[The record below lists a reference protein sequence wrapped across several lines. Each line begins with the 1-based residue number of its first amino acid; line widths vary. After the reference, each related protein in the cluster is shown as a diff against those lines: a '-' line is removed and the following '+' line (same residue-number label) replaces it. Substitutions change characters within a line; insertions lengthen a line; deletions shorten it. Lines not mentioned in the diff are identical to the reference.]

1 MKHFIK
7 SKISAA
13 GLTLLALI
21 AYAVPAYAA
30 DVSFTVNAPRQV
42 VEGNQFKISYILQN
56 AEGSTIQVPDIEGVS
71 LLYGPATSTSHN
83 VEIRNGKRTSTY
95 TQQYTYTYRALK
107 AGKYTVEPATVM
119 VDGKAMKSKSF
130 TLEILPPDQSVQ
142 NGGNQSQSVQIDNI
156 ASQRAGKSV
165 SANDIFVRINLSK
178 SHVYE
183 QEALICSIKLYTKYQ
198 ISSFMSTQQPSFNGF
213 LIEEMPNNANL
224 NDIEHYNGQNYM
236 VAELRKFILYPQE
249 SGQLTI
255 TSGNYDVAV
264 IQYEETSSFFGMMRT
279 PVEKQIKV
287 QSNQAT
293 LNVTPLPSPKPSSF
307 TGAVGDFKISGK
319 LNTDKFKTNEA
330 ATYTVS
336 ISGTG
341 NIKFLKTPTVDFPSQ
356 FEVYDPQNTN
366 NVAVSGNNMT
376 GTQKW
381 EYTFIPQYVGQF
393 TIPSVEF
400 SYFDTS
406 SKKYVTLSTA
416 ESVINVEKGAGG
428 TTTTTSSINKSDIV
442 EKNKDILHIRTGNLN
457 LDKSPTLVWSSASYW
472 LWYIIPTLI
481 LVGIMFAYRKTLKN
495 RSNVQLMRT
504 KKAGKIAKK
513 RLKAAKTFMQAH
525 DNNGFYTEMLKAIWG
540 YLSDKLHIPVSNLNK
555 ENIEAELLNYGAS
568 AELTAQ
574 IINILD
580 ECEFAQ
586 YAPAQSDAQMG
597 SIYEQTSDLMD
608 KLENT
613 KKK

>member
-1 MKHFIK
+1 MKRFIK

-56 AEGSTIQVPDIEGVS
+56 AEGTTIQVPDIEGVS

-83 VEIRNGKRTSTY
+83 VEIRNGKRTSSY

-341 NIKFLKTPTVDFPSQ
+341 NIKFLKTPSVDFPSQ

-442 EKNKDILHIRTGNLN
+442 EKNKDILHIRTGNLS
-457 LDKSPTLVWSSASYW
+457 LDKSPTLVWSSVSYW

-525 DNNGFYTEMLKAIWG
+525 DNNGFYAEMLKAVWG

-586 YAPAQSDAQMG
+586 YAPAQSDAQME

>member
-1 MKHFIK
+1 MRSIYLYKASIVK
-7 SKISAA
+7 
-13 GLTLLALI
+13 LLLI
-21 AYAVPAYAA
+21 AFVACVTPAHAS

-56 AEGSTIQVPDIEGVS
+56 AEGSSIKAAEIEGAT
-71 LLYGPATSTSHN
+71 LLYGPATSTSRSM
-83 VEIRNGKRTSTY
+83 EIRNGKTTSSY
-95 TQQYTYTYRALK
+95 TQQYTYTYRAVK

-130 TLEILPPDQSVQ
+130 SIEILPPDQSAQ
-142 NGGNQSQSVQIDNI
+142 NSGNQSQSVQIDNVN
-156 ASQRAGKSV
+156 SQRAGQAV
-165 SANDIFVRINLSK
+165 TANDIFVRINLSK

-224 NDIEHYNGQNYM
+224 NEIEHYNGQNYM
-236 VAELRKFILYPQE
+236 VAELRKYILYPQQ

-255 TSGNYDVAV
+255 TSGSYDVAV
-264 IQYEETSSFFGMMRT
+264 IQYEEANSFFGMIRT

-287 QSNQAT
+287 QSNQAS
-293 LNVTPLPSPKPSSF
+293 LNVTPLPTPKPNSF
-307 TGAVGDFKISGK
+307 TGAVGNFKIAGK

-330 ATYTVS
+330 ATYTLS

-341 NIKFLKTPTVDFPSQ
+341 NIKFITTPSIDFPSQ

-366 NVAVSGNNMT
+366 NVSISGNNMT

-381 EYTFIPQYVGQF
+381 EYTFIPQYDGQYK
-393 TIPSVEF
+393 IPAIEF
-400 SYFDTS
+400 SYFDTA
-406 SKKYVTLSTA
+406 SKKYVTLSTT
-416 ESVINVEKGAGG
+416 ESNVSVEKGTASAS
-428 TTTTTSSINKSDIV
+428 TSSVAINKSDIV
-442 EKNKDILHIRTGNLN
+442 EKNKDILHIRTGNLY
-457 LDKSPTLVWSSASYW
+457 LTKSHKLIVSSSTYW

-481 LVGIMFAYRKTLKN
+481 LCVIMFAYRKTLKN

-513 RLKAAKTFMQAH
+513 RLKTAKTYMESG
-525 DNNGFYTEMLKAIWG
+525 NNNAFYAEMLKAIWG
-540 YLSDKLHIPVSNLNK
+540 YLSDKLHIPVSGLNK
-555 ENIEAELLNYGAS
+555 ENIETELLNYGAS
-568 AELTAQ
+568 QELTSQ

-586 YAPAQSDAQMG
+586 YAPSQSNDQME
-597 SIYEQTSDLMD
+597 SIYEQASDVMD